1 MRSMRAGLSRR
12 ALLGAGM
19 AAVVPFARSA
29 SAATF
34 DWMQFKGE
42 RIEVFLQKSPRAD
55 MLQAQETEFQA
66 LTGIKVLS
74 EQVPEQQHRQ
84 KFMIEFASGHP
95 SFDVVN
101 VAPHVQK
108 RLLGK
113 TKWLLD
119 LRPILADPALT
130 SPDFDFGDVSQSAID
145 YATHPDGR
153 MDMVMNNLD
162 YNILYWNKA
171 LFAEKSVPYPK
182 SLTDLIET
190 ARQLNDPSKGVAG
203 FVARGIKN
211 ANTSTWGAMMLGWGR
226 YGIDPDLTVHT
237 TSPEAVASAQ
247 LYQTLMR
254 NYAPPG
260 VASFNWNESQT
271 TFAQGRAAIWIDA
284 SGFAQPLENPKM
296 SRVAGKVGYGVIP
309 PGPIAHYSG
318 LSGDALGIP
327 AATSRKGPAWLY
339 IQWACGKTVM
349 TRQLASGAGVPP
361 RASAFAA
368 VRQDPESK
376 VPVEWLDCV
385 AASALIARPHHP
397 QIVAVT
403 EYRDI
408 FGIALTNMIGGADPA
423 TELAAATQQF
433 MPVLARTET

>member
-1 MRSMRAGLSRR
+1 MGGGIVAALPFVRR
-12 ALLGAGM
+12 
-19 AAVVPFARSA
+19 A

-42 RIEVFLQKSPRAD
+42 RIEVFLAKSPRAD
-55 MLQAQETEFQA
+55 MLQAQEAEFEA
-66 LTGIKVLS
+66 WTGIKVLS

-84 KFMIEFASGHP
+84 KFMIEFAAGRP
-95 SFDVVN
+95 SFDVVT

-113 TKWLLD
+113 TKWLQD
-119 LRPILADPALT
+119 LRPMLADPALT
-130 SPDFDFGDVSQSAID
+130 SPDFDFGDFSHSSVD

-153 MDMVMNNLD
+153 MDMMMNNLD

-171 LFAEKSVPYPK
+171 LFAEKSVPYPN

-190 ARQLNDPSKGVAG
+190 ARQLNDPARGIAG
-203 FVARGIKN
+203 FVTRGIKN
-211 ANTSTWGAMMLGWGR
+211 ANTSFWSAALLGWGR

-237 TSPEAVASAQ
+237 TSPEAVAAAQ

-260 VASFNWNESQT
+260 VAGFNWNESQT
-271 TFAQGRAAIWIDA
+271 TFALGRAAIWVDA
-284 SGFAQPLENPKM
+284 SGFAQPLENPKT
-296 SRVAGKVGYGVIP
+296 SRVVGKVGYGVIP
-309 PGPIAHYSG
+309 PGPVAHYSG
-318 LSGDALGIP
+318 FSGDALAMP
-327 AATSRKGPAWLY
+327 ATTSRKGPGWLY
-339 IQWACGKTVM
+339 IQWACGKDVM
-349 TRQLASGAGVPP
+349 TRQLAIGAGVPP

-368 VRQDPESK
+368 VRKDPASK
-376 VPVEWLDCV
+376 VSAEWLDCV
-385 AASALIARPHHP
+385 AASAPIARPHHP
-397 QIVAVT
+397 QIVAVN

-423 TELAAATQQF
+423 TELANATQQF
-433 MPVLARTET
+433 MPVLQRTEA